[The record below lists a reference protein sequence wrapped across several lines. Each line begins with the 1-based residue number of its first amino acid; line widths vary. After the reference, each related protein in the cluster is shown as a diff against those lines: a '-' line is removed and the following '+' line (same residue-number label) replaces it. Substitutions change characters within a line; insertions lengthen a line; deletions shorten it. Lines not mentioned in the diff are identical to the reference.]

1 MGPAFEARRDEAEG
15 TPIGLAAAG
24 HLRALA
30 ALLSRVDLEA
40 LERVINRLRVA
51 RDEGATVFVA
61 GNGGS
66 AATASHWVNDL
77 CKATRCAN
85 RPLIR
90 ATCLSDNTS
99 WLTALA
105 NDEGYE
111 RVFAA
116 QLESLGRRG
125 DVLALISASGNSPNL
140 IAAVDAAKELGID
153 TVGMLGFDGGALRD
167 TVTQRLWLPTPGGEY
182 ELVEDAHAALCHAIT
197 VALKSDL
204 PVDQQS
210 A

>member
-90 ATCLSDNTS
+90 VTCLSDNTS

-116 QLESLGRRG
+116 QLENLGRRG
-125 DVLALISASGNSPNL
+125 DVLVAHLRQRQLAEPDCRRGCREG
-140 IAAVDAAKELGID
+140 ARDRHRGDAGLRRR
-153 TVGMLGFDGGALRD
+153 GA
-167 TVTQRLWLPTPGGEY
+167 
-182 ELVEDAHAALCHAIT
+182 CAIR
-197 VALKSDL
+197 
-204 PVDQQS
+204 
-210 A
+210 

>member
-51 RDEGATVFVA
+51 RDAGATVFVA

-77 CKATRCAN
+77 GKATRCAN

-116 QLESLGRRG
+116 QLENLAAPRRRAGRHLRQRQ
-125 DVLALISASGNSPNL
+125 LAEPGYRRR
-140 IAAVDAAKELGID
+140 AAKELGID

-167 TVTQRLWLPTPGGEY
+167 TVTPAPLAADAGRRVRARGGRPR
-182 ELVEDAHAALCHAIT
+182 A
-197 VALKSDL
+197 
-204 PVDQQS
+204 S
-210 A
+210 ATRSPWR